1 MDSCVGGAMFL
12 CRLRRAAVVAATLMI
27 APLGAVPIMEAADA
41 QGPTLHVAST
51 PTYQTNGRVAAIL
64 VVRNTVYIGGDFT
77 AVRPP
82 GAAPGTRE
90 VPRAHV
96 AAFRVDTG
104 KLRRW
109 NPHANGSVTG
119 LAASA
124 DRHTVYI
131 GGTFTKLAGARRHN
145 LGAVNAKTG
154 SATHFHVNTHGAVL
168 ALARSGSRLYLGG
181 EFDTVKHKPRSH
193 VAAVTLRGRLVR
205 SWHPRANSFVRSIRV
220 AERGTRVYLGGA
232 FSTINGHH
240 SQFLAKLS
248 AKGRLLT
255 WRRHPDYPV
264 WSLVVASRHVFAGTN
279 GLGGHVTAFTRRG
292 RRAWSVDADGGVQS
306 LAWFHGDIIA
316 GGHFRNICDG
326 MTGRDCTT
334 VLAARNQP
342 VSLKADTRAVDPWNP
357 SANSGLGVFAL
368 ARTASKLYVGG
379 VFTKVNDIPQQGFD
393 SFNAS

>member
-1 MDSCVGGAMFL
+1 MDPFGGAMFV
-12 CRLRRAAVVAATLMI
+12 RGLRRRVVVAATLMVALAGI
-27 APLGAVPIMEAADA
+27 AITEPAGAQAP
-41 QGPTLHVAST
+41 GLNSAST

-64 VVRNTVYIGGDFT
+64 VVGNTVYIGGDFT

-90 VPRAHV
+90 VPRAHL

-109 NPHANGSVTG
+109 NPHPNGSVTA

-124 DRHTVYI
+124 RRHTVYI
-131 GGTFTKLAGARRHN
+131 GGTFNKLAGVRRHN

-220 AERGTRVYLGGA
+220 AQHGTRVYLGGA
-232 FSTINGHH
+232 FSTVNGHH

-248 AKGRLLT
+248 AKGRLLP
-255 WRRHPDYPV
+255 WRRHPDNPV
-264 WSLVVASRHVFAGTN
+264 WSLVLASRHVFAGTN

-306 LAWFHGDIIA
+306 LAWFHGAIIA

-334 VLAARNQP
+334 VLAARNKL
-342 VSLKADTRAVDPWNP
+342 VSLNAGTGAVNSWNP

>member
-1 MDSCVGGAMFL
+1 MFL

-51 PTYQTNGRVAAIL
+51 PTYQTNGRVAVVL

-109 NPHANGSVTG
+109 NPHANGSVTA

-131 GGTFTKLAGARRHN
+131 GGSFTKLAGARRHN
-145 LGAVNAKTG
+145 LGAVTAKTG
-154 SATHFHVNTHGAVL
+154 SVTHFRANTHGPVL
-168 ALARSGSRLYLGG
+168 ALARSRSRLYVGG
-181 EFDTVKHKPRSH
+181 DFDAVKHKPRYH
-193 VAAVTLRGRLVR
+193 LAVVTVRGRLVR

-220 AERGTRVYLGGA
+220 AAHGTRVYAGGA

-240 SQFLAKLS
+240 SKFLAKLS
-248 AKGRLLT
+248 DSGRLLR
-255 WRRHPDYPV
+255 WRRPPDYPV
-264 WSLVVASRHVFAGTN
+264 WSLVVASHHVFAGTN
-279 GLGGHVTAFTRRG
+279 GVGGHVTSFTGRG
-292 RRAWSVDADGGVQS
+292 RRLWSVDADGGVQS
-306 LAWFHGDIIA
+306 LAWFHGAIIA

-334 VLAARNQP
+334 VQAARNKL
-342 VSLKADTRAVDPWNP
+342 VSLNAGTGAVDPWSP

-368 ARTASKLYVGG
+368 ARTASKLYMGG
-379 VFTKVNDIPQQGFD
+379 VFTKVNNVPQQGFD
-393 SFNAS
+393 SFTRS